1 MKSFKV
7 NVYFYDF
14 LQGFNDSLKNNN
26 DINYI
31 PLFSL
36 PALQQYQNLQFGF
49 VHTLKKEQLY

>member
-1 MKSFKV
+1 M
-7 NVYFYDF
+7 YIFYDF

-49 VHTLKKEQLY
+49 VHTLKKEKLF